1 MEDYNDTNVN
11 QEENFDEMYS
21 SIARRDSFRSMTTY
35 GRKSTV
41 VDDGGIVRKN
51 TAVPMAEVI
60 NDVGSNK
67 KASVNE
73 IVILNDMVNRLF

>member
-1 MEDYNDTNVN
+1 MEDYADTNVN
-11 QEENFDEMYS
+11 QEEIFDEMYS

-51 TAVPMAEVI
+51 TAVPQAEV
-60 NDVGSNK
+60 DVGVTNK